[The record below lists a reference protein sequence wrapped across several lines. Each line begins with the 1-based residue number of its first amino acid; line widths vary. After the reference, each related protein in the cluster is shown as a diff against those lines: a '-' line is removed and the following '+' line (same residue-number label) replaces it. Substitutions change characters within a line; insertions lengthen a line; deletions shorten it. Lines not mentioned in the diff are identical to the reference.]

1 LNLSRLL
8 RWPILLIVLAI
19 LLAGTSG
26 CVCGGG
32 PQASSWTGLTLQ
44 DGRIYV
50 SDLQQV
56 HILGTDGE
64 LIQSIPQNP
73 EDSTFGLVYVAPSV
87 GEDYMIV
94 AGQSPPRGFLAQATY
109 PIVKLDVETGKELWR
124 FEEAR
129 GQYIEGGAMSG
140 GLFVIGNSDGN
151 VYALNV
157 DTGGLAWQFKTG
169 HRVWAT
175 PLIVEDT
182 VYIGS
187 MDRHLYALRLSDGE
201 ELWSFAADGSF
212 ASTPALQEGVLYIG
226 TFANRVYAIDAES
239 GAEIWRFPKEQPGS
253 DWFWGSPAVDSG
265 AVYAVD
271 VRGNVYKL
279 DAGTGEEIWRSKL
292 DPVEANEKDAP
303 VRGGPALTEDG
314 SALLISSQDGTLYAL
329 DVSDGSEMWAAPGEG
344 RGYVTPIV
352 DGDTAYQA
360 LIQGPYRV
368 RALEITDEG
377 DVLWVYPLPEES
389 ETGE

>member
-239 GAEIWRFPKEQPGS
+239 GAEI
-253 DWFWGSPAVDSG
+253 
-265 AVYAVD
+265 
-271 VRGNVYKL
+271 
-279 DAGTGEEIWRSKL
+279 
-292 DPVEANEKDAP
+292 
-303 VRGGPALTEDG
+303 
-314 SALLISSQDGTLYAL
+314 
-329 DVSDGSEMWAAPGEG
+329 
-344 RGYVTPIV
+344 
-352 DGDTAYQA
+352 
-360 LIQGPYRV
+360 
-368 RALEITDEG
+368 
-377 DVLWVYPLPEES
+377 
-389 ETGE
+389 